1 MSYIL
6 IETAAF
12 TPKAALVAANNGAD
26 RIELCSGFAEGGL
39 SPSVGTIEL
48 VRESVSIPFH
58 VLTRPRVGDFVYDN
72 TELLAI
78 EKEIQI
84 CKKMGV
90 NGVVIGVLNRD
101 ATINTEALK
110 RLIDVARPMSV
121 TFHRAF
127 DQCVDPLQELQR
139 LIGCGV
145 ERVLTSGCEN
155 SVMEGLPMLQQLVEA
170 AKDKIIILPG
180 GGITPDNAKNIIN
193 TLGVKELHL
202 SGKKRVESPMQGLTT
217 LSLCSPGEVKDFSW
231 YECNGENIAAVKKA
245 FE

>member
-12 TPKAALVAANNGAD
+12 TPNAALVAANNGAD

-48 VRESVSIPFH
+48 VRESVSIPLH
-58 VLTRPRVGDFVYDN
+58 VLIRPRVGDFVYDT

-90 NGVVIGVLNRD
+90 NGVVIGILNGD
-101 ATINTEALK
+101 TTINTEALK

-127 DQCVDPLQELQR
+127 DQCVDPLQELQK
-139 LIGCGV
+139 LIDCGV
-145 ERVLTSGCEN
+145 DRVLTSGCKN

-180 GGITPDNAKNIIN
+180 GGINPGNAKIITE

-202 SGKKRVESPMQGLTT
+202 SGKKRVESPMQGLTA
-217 LSLCSPGEVKDFSW
+217 LSLCSPSEVKDFSW
-231 YECNGENIAAVKKA
+231 YECNGENITAVKQL
-245 FE
+245 FD